1 MKEPA
6 QNHPGKNLS
15 NSLTTESKVTL
26 GHPLECGS
34 PAAAFPPAPPA
45 PCFAILNKSRNQRS
59 TPKTNLRPPSSL
71 KTYNLQLKTFGFVGA
86 LMLVSTLAPAQ
97 TKPQHSPA
105 SQTEGERRGTLN
117 LEAARANPLQLR
129 NLLKKM
135 PKGGDLHNHLSGAV
149 YAESWIRAAADD
161 HLCVH
166 LSSLSFATPKAG
178 RSCPS

>member
-1 MKEPA
+1 MNSPR
-6 QNHPGKNLS
+6 KNPS
-15 NSLTTESKVTL
+15 NGLLTKSRRTSRPR
-26 GHPLECGS
+26 PLECGTS
-34 PAAAFPPAPPA
+34 AAAFPPAPTA

-59 TPKTNLRPPSSL
+59 TPKINLRPPSSP